1 MTTLSAWKFHVE
13 LNETPKKGK
22 TEMPEYWK
30 KVHNEALAGM
40 QTLIDYYKHDTVEDK
55 CSDMECALAYVMKHG
70 SCKMAA
76 KAIGYFSD
84 YKWATHEIAAHS
96 VAKV

>member
-1 MTTLSAWKFHVE
+1 MH
-13 LNETPKKGK
+13 
-22 TEMPEYWK
+22 EYYK
-30 KVHNEALAGM
+30 KVHDNALAGM
-40 QTLIDYYKHDTVEDK
+40 QALVDHYKHDKVEDD

-84 YKWATHEIAAHS
+84 YKWAAHEIAAHAAMKA
-96 VAKV
+96 V